1 MADRAVA
8 RGSGTTSLRGLRER
22 MVAEARAIAEER
34 RSQIGVNSLVIYS
47 PNMRSS
53 VKPVIDGSVLKND
66 IKQKLAKERRE
77 EKQRQDAN
85 KELQLHEKERKAKIQ
100 YEKYLEEKHRKLR
113 EQKEKDE
120 RRRVLAEE
128 KRKQKLEEDQERFKA
143 VLSRTLERS
152 NRMDQK
158 QKRWSWEGS
167 PAVTCESQIGLQIS
181 SGELRTE
188 NKRSSSLNRK
198 ESKMRLSNGHMEE
211 KTDLNKKHIKCTP
224 NPSRSHS
231 SEELKTS
238 TVHYKSAVKVPSQSK
253 VEVASL
259 AKREKTK
266 ASPEVSSVIS
276 REELPKVNLGT
287 TPTMSDNVDMLTSV
301 AMEATPGVSGMQTS
315 SSLSTDTLTEVT
327 MDMYSELSMDTSPLT
342 SVEASPVVS
351 LDTSPEASTDASPV
365 ASVDFS
371 PEGSIEVSLEGMQVL
386 PEASGNA
393 SCRAGTEGKSDASM
407 QESCRE
413 SREALREVLIE
424 ATPRTNVE
432 EPPKK
437 LEIDTHITNP
447 IIKKHQSGNIPRFKW
462 PLSPTKERRPTS
474 PITTAQNQKNC
485 PPSPSPALKQSSPS
499 PPSYK
504 IIPVQ
509 RTVCV
514 PNALDTLKEKR
525 ETVSKTTN
533 DEAVKQKH
541 MIHDGSGNK
550 STPGNMSAEE
560 ATKILAERRRLVREQ
575 KDKKEEENLQK
586 EVEQRK
592 MAAVSD
598 KMDEA
603 QVEEF
608 SKCEN
613 RQQEKEIENSTGQKP
628 QEDQEVMQQKG
639 DAKINACEEAD
650 KRKKEQERIML
661 QNLRER
667 LERKKRIE
675 EIMKRTRKPEPDAS
689 KAMEASGNNITEEEE
704 ADDEDTKSE
713 KGCLNTFSSGTGHNG
728 DSSAKLKIP
737 CKNATRIPQKVVLIQ
752 ANTREKNKEQTPYF
766 NGDVRAS
773 KQKDAKDAFNYAK
786 GSSPLMKR
794 MTTRTGKSIQARDAT
809 SSTPSTQG
817 VATDQGAVCNQGFDF
832 AHHSTESPATN
843 STPNSNSHNSRDS
856 MATHQ
861 NSKISSDCQERS
873 KPVPSQSDM

>member
-1 MADRAVA
+1 I
-8 RGSGTTSLRGLRER
+8 
-22 MVAEARAIAEER
+22 VAEARAIAEER

-100 YEKYLEEKHRKLR
+100 YEKYLEEKHRKLPKKRQVENQKIKRGNR
-113 EQKEKDE
+113 EREKKI
-120 RRRVLAEE
+120 LASRE
-128 KRKQKLEEDQERFKA
+128 ERFKA

-167 PAVTCESQIGLQIS
+167 PAVTCESQIVNKQSVPNEKLQQISSAFIKLPMSFTGLQIS

-211 KTDLNKKHIKCTP
+211 KTDKHRITRRKNILFKWLS

-259 AKREKTK
+259 AK
-266 ASPEVSSVIS
+266 

-432 EPPKK
+432 EPPKVSDKTDSPEK

-661 QNLRER
+661 QNLQER

-704 ADDEDTKSE
+704 ADDEDTK
-713 KGCLNTFSSGTGHNG
+713 KGEVNIVFVRTGHNG

-809 SSTPSTQG
+809 SSTPSTQ
-817 VATDQGAVCNQGFDF
+817 QQPQFKGF
-832 AHHSTESPATN
+832 HGNSPKYLEGF
-843 STPNSNSHNSRDS
+843 R
-856 MATHQ
+856 
-861 NSKISSDCQERS
+861 R
-873 KPVPSQSDM
+873 